1 MKQEEPKKIPMKLP
15 IIGNQEIPPD
25 KLMQIFSELFAR
37 VSQCEQSIVN
47 IWNMLTTVAKEEKS
61 SFSALDTRENQ

>member
-1 MKQEEPKKIPMKLP
+1 MKQETKKIPVKIP

-25 KLMQIFSELFAR
+25 KLMQIFSELFTR

-47 IWNMLTTVAKEEKS
+47 IWNMLTTVAKEPTLTIPNKKEKK
-61 SFSALDTRENQ
+61 